1 MEISN
6 QKQPRIQFMK
16 KQNFLSLKEKQE
28 TSSTCMQT
36 GGGQENAVT
45 NSDTTRLT
53 SIRK

>member
-28 TSSTCMQT
+28 TSSTLHADA
-36 GGGQENAVT
+36 GGGGGGGKK
-45 NSDTTRLT
+45 R
-53 SIRK
+53 